1 MTLARV
7 ALIAVLLAPATA
19 RAQSAGAALADP
31 TTGAPALGVVP
42 PPPGYG
48 VTIAP
53 ATAPTDAPGVPAPR
67 ARAGGYMPTW
77 PLLVP
82 GLAAFVVSYGTA
94 AFAGA
99 IVLSGGPSDQ
109 AGWLF
114 APIVGPFVLA
124 ADATGPDDV
133 ALFIAL
139 GVAEAAGIALMIAG
153 LAINRRAAPSEDAVS
168 FVPILGP
175 ELAGLSARGR
185 F

>member
-7 ALIAVLLAPATA
+7 ALIAALLAPAA
-19 RAQSAGAALADP
+19 AEAQSAGAALADP
-31 TTGAPALGVVP
+31 TTGAPAPGVVP
-42 PPPGYG
+42 PPPSYG

-53 ATAPTDAPGVPAPR
+53 AAAPAVPPPR
-67 ARAGGYMPTW
+67 RRAGGYMPTW

-124 ADATGPDDV
+124 ADASGPDDV

-153 LAINRRAAPSEDAVS
+153 LAINRRAGPSEDAVS
-168 FVPILGP
+168 VVPLLGP
-175 ELAGLSARGR
+175 DLAGVAAHGG